1 MADSRSARPKW
12 IPSYGSRAR
21 ADGTLVRSAWS
32 RCLFGEDDDDEAASA
47 AESENE
53 AGAKSSLVDRDEFF
67 RRIRSLP
74 YEAPLGGPS
83 LSASAA
89 EQMDDGRA
97 LEALWQFLSR
107 NGKSAGLTRAAMQR
121 QWQRMAAGAGSGG
134 GGGVGGASSSSTG
147 VTWKHFSAALLQE
160 SGPPPPQ

>member
-12 IPSYGSRAR
+12 IPAYGSRAR

-32 RCLFGEDDDDEAASA
+32 RCLFGEDEDEAASA
-47 AESENE
+47 AKESENE
-53 AGAKSSLVDRDEFF
+53 SGAKSSLVNRDEFF

-89 EQMDDGRA
+89 EQIDDGRA
-97 LEALWQFLSR
+97 VEALWQFLSR

-134 GGGVGGASSSSTG
+134 GGVDGASSSSTG